1 MLNIYYEPDSKVYTF
16 IQNND
21 ENMFSMDMEELLIAV
36 ASSLAL
42 MATKKE
48 GSLEEA
54 YNQCAEEL
62 YEFGTRDCASAEAVE
77 IISQNEDQIFMK
89 NESKEQA
96 IRHIAYSFKEGVADE
111 AKEFAEYYEK
121 TPEEFEKELTD
132 SFIELM
138 KDTYDVDIT
147 SVFTDTTDYEDNLF

>member
-1 MLNIYYEPDSKVYTF
+1 MLNIYYEPDNKVYTF

-21 ENMFSMDMEELLIAV
+21 ENMFSMDLEELLIAV
-36 ASSLAL
+36 ASSIAL
-42 MATKKE
+42 MARKVDGT
-48 GSLEEA
+48 LEEA
-54 YNQCAEEL
+54 YDKCAEEL
-62 YEFGTRDCASAEAVE
+62 YELGTRDCASAEAIE

-96 IRHIAYSFKEGVADE
+96 IRHIAYTFKEGVADE

-138 KDTYDVDIT
+138 KDTYDVDVT